1 MNKEYTKHLKP
12 AAAAGWRESWS
23 GNARSANALVSHLIR
38 AEMETENTK
47 IEIRM

>member
-23 GNARSANALVSHLIR
+23 
-38 AEMETENTK
+38 ETPGQQMRLSVT
-47 IEIRM
+47 